1 MANNYVGV
9 IQMPMCKDCINYIP
23 MDETKGECFGIE
35 VPATMNANDC
45 PQKAFQAIESN
56 DRH

>member
-1 MANNYVGV
+1 
-9 IQMPMCKDCINYIP
+9 MPMCKDCINYIP

-45 PQKAFQAIESN
+45 PQKAFQPIESN